1 MGEAVLYFLA
11 FAASALAPYAVWYV
25 TKSSR
30 RAADDWPAAAESLGL
45 VVTQRE
51 HLWRRRL
58 VAESAHLRA
67 TFSASQGD
75 EEHTFWT
82 HIVVARRARPAHAI
96 WIELSSLARLAEGRT
111 PAADVATGDHGF
123 DRAATL
129 LGPATHLL
137 AALDAATRA
146 RLISLARNGPVTVVS
161 GEVQV
166 TVDEGQLETA
176 RRRHLESVIAVSDR
190 LFGELDLAAELARN
204 AREDPHP
211 GARERNLAELA
222 RTFGGAPRTQ
232 EVLRAALGDLSPTV
246 RIRAAYELGEEGREF
261 LRRVTEDAAAGD
273 EIVAAAIR
281 ALGPHFGA
289 DRVERMLKPALRARR
304 SATAAACIERLGAG
318 DVADAAA
325 TLGRILQVDR
335 GPLAIAAA
343 GALGRLAD
351 ASADSEAEA
360 RLVEALAT
368 DERDVALAVVEAL
381 ERFATVAAIAPL
393 RAAAERNRSVPG
405 LLQAVRRA
413 IAAIQARVPGAA
425 HGQLSLP
432 PALGGS
438 ISLAAEQSGQLS
450 LADDPVGRISA
461 VAPPAPGK

>member
-1 MGEAVLYFLA
+1 MVEVALYVAA
-11 FAASALAPYAVWYV
+11 FTACALAPFTVWYFARSGE
-25 TKSSR
+25 TLM
-30 RAADDWPAAAESLGL
+30 DDWPAAAATLGL

-51 HLWRRRL
+51 RLWRHRL
-58 VAESAHLRA
+58 VAESDRLRVS
-67 TFSASQGD
+67 FSASQGD
-75 EEHTFWT
+75 QEHSTWT
-82 HIVVARRARPAHAI
+82 HIVVARRDRPVHAI
-96 WIELSSLARLAEGRT
+96 WIELSGLARIAASRS

-176 RRRHLESVIAVSDR
+176 RRRHLENVIAVSNR
-190 LFGELDLAAELARN
+190 LFGDLDLAAELGRN

-211 GARERNLAELA
+211 GARERNLGELA
-222 RTFGGAPRTQ
+222 RTFREAPRTR
-232 EVLRAALGDLSPTV
+232 EILRAALADASPTV
-246 RIRAAYELGEEGREF
+246 RIRAAYELGAEGRDF
-261 LRRVTEDAAAGD
+261 LQRVTEDDAAGD

-281 ALGPHFGA
+281 ALSLHFGA

-318 DVADAAA
+318 DVPDAVA

-343 GALGRLAD
+343 GALGRLAGS
-351 ASADSEAEA
+351 SADPAAEA
-360 RLVEALAT
+360 RLVAALAT
-368 DERDVALAVVEAL
+368 EERELALAVVEAL
-381 ERFATVAAIAPL
+381 ERIATVAAIPPL
-393 RAAAERNRSVPG
+393 RAMAERNRSVAG
-405 LLQAVRRA
+405 LPQAVRRA

-425 HGQLSLP
+425 HGQLSLA

-438 ISLAAEQSGQLS
+438 ISLAPQQSGQLS
-450 LADDPVGRISA
+450 LADDPAGHISA
-461 VAPPAPGK
+461 AAPPVERQ

>member
-1 MGEAVLYFLA
+1 MVEVALYVAA
-11 FAASALAPYAVWYV
+11 FTACALAPFTVWYFAR
-25 TKSSR
+25 SGG
-30 RAADDWPAAAESLGL
+30 APMDDWPAAAESLGL

-51 HLWRRRL
+51 RLWRRRL
-58 VAESAHLRA
+58 VAESDRLRV
-67 TFSASQGD
+67 TFSSSQGD
-75 EEHTFWT
+75 QEHNVWT
-82 HIVVARRARPAHAI
+82 HIVVARRERPTHAI
-96 WIELSSLARLAEGRT
+96 WIEISSLAGLAQDRA

-137 AALDAATRA
+137 AVLDAATRA
-146 RLISLARNGPVTVVS
+146 RLVLLARNGPVTVVS

-166 TVDEGQLETA
+166 TVDERQLETA
-176 RRRHLESVIAVSDR
+176 RRRHLESVLAVSDR
-190 LFGELDLAAELARN
+190 LFGEPDLAAELARN

-222 RTFGGAPRTQ
+222 RTFRGAPRTQ
-232 EVLRAALGDLSPTV
+232 EALRAALADASPSV

-261 LRRVTEDAAAGD
+261 LQRVAEDEAASD

-289 DRVERMLKPALRARR
+289 DRVDRMLKSALRGRR
-304 SATAAACIERLGAG
+304 GATAAACIERLGVG

-325 TLGRILQVDR
+325 TLGRILRVDR

-343 GALGRLAD
+343 GALGRLAGS
-351 ASADSEAEA
+351 SADPAIEA

-368 DERDVALAVVEAL
+368 EERDVAFAVVEAL
-381 ERFATVAAIAPL
+381 ERIATVAAIAPL
-393 RAAAERNRSVPG
+393 RAMADRSRSVPG
-405 LLQAVRRA
+405 LQQAVRRA

-425 HGQLSLP
+425 HGQLSLA

-438 ISLAAEQSGQLS
+438 ISLAPEQSGQLS
-450 LADDPVGRISA
+450 LADDPAGRISA

>member
-1 MGEAVLYFLA
+1 MGEVVFYVVA
-11 FAASALAPYAVWYV
+11 FTVSALAPYSLWYLMRSG
-25 TKSSR
+25 KH
-30 RAADDWPAAAESLGL
+30 AMDDWPAAAASLGL

-51 HLWRRRL
+51 RLWRHRV
-58 VAESAHLRA
+58 VAECDRLRA

-75 EEHTFWT
+75 QEHATWT
-82 HIVVARRARPAHAI
+82 HIVVARRDRPAHAI
-96 WIELSSLARLAEGRT
+96 WIELSSLAQLAAGRP
-111 PAADVATGDHGF
+111 PAADVTTGDHGF

-137 AALDAATRA
+137 ATLDAATRA
-146 RLISLARNGPVTVVS
+146 RLIFLARNGPVTVVS

-190 LFGELDLAAELARN
+190 LFGELDLEVELARN

-222 RTFGGAPRTQ
+222 RTFRGAPRTQ
-232 EVLRAALGDLSPTV
+232 EVLRAALADASPAV
-246 RIRAAYELGEEGREF
+246 RIRAACELGEEGREF
-261 LRRVTEDAAAGD
+261 LQRVTEDDAAGD

-281 ALGPHFGA
+281 ALGAHFGA

-304 SATAAACIERLGAG
+304 GATAAACIERLGAG
-318 DVADAAA
+318 DVADAVA
-325 TLGRILQVDR
+325 TLSRILRVER

-343 GALGRLAD
+343 GALGRLAGS
-351 ASADSEAEA
+351 SADPAAEGP
-360 RLVEALAT
+360 LVEALAT
-368 DERDVALAVVEAL
+368 EDREVALAVVEAL
-381 ERFATVAAIAPL
+381 ERVATVAAIAPL
-393 RAAAERNRSVPG
+393 SAAAERNRRVPG

-413 IAAIQARVPGAA
+413 IAAIQSRVPGAA
-425 HGQLSLP
+425 HGQLSLA

-438 ISLAAEQSGQLS
+438 ISLAPEQSGQLS
-450 LADDPVGRISA
+450 LADDPAGKISA
-461 VAPPAPGK
+461 VAPPVDRQ